1 MCEFKNK
8 KKTSSFLQGS
18 PTVATTFSLCVYT
31 HTPGVV
37 AGPVGVRGG
46 CVVERM
52 RIVSFF
58 SFFLSLSLSG
68 QIRWAPERRERERLM
83 MRKGPGLGEEKKSLS
98 LFFLVDK
105 KGQRDIIKP
114 APAGGGG
121 CNKKK

>member
-58 SFFLSLSLSG
+58 SFSLSLSLWPNKVG
-68 QIRWAPERRERERLM
+68 AREKREREADDEE
-83 MRKGPGLGEEKKSLS
+83 GPRIG
-98 LFFLVDK
+98 
-105 KGQRDIIKP
+105 
-114 APAGGGG
+114 
-121 CNKKK
+121 